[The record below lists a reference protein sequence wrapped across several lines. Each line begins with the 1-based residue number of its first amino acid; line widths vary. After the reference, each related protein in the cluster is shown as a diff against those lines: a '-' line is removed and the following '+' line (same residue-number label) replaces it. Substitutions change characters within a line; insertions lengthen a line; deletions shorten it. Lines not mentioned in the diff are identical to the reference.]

1 MPFLVSWIVLLLPL
15 LLSMTLFA
23 NKPLLLSFLLLVP
36 TGLIL
41 LRTPHPSSA
50 IMPIPTHGRN
60 PSPVPGSNPSR
71 LAEEVKSGSL
81 RPLPTLTTY
90 RAHMMLMTILGILA
104 VDFPVFP
111 RALAKCESY
120 GVSLV
125 RFIVYHSRRDLSS
138 HAWFPRWISEWA
150 PSCSPTA

>member
-41 LRTPHPSSA
+41 LRIPHPSSA
-50 IMPIPTHGRN
+50 IMPMSAHGRS
-60 PSPVPGSNPSR
+60 PSPLPGVDPSR
-71 LAEEVKSGSL
+71 LSEVKPGSL
-81 RPLPTLTTY
+81 RPLPALTTY

-125 RFIVYHSRRDLSS
+125 CFIVYHSRRDLSS
-138 HAWFPRWISEWA
+138 HAWFPRWISAWA